1 MRRSNAASVATL
13 VLALVAGLAVSSA
26 ALADKKKPKSST
38 DTPKETLSLSYGEIK
53 WDYTAQNP
61 RQNTNHPTPKTS
73 VGGAM
78 RR

>member
-1 MRRSNAASVATL
+1 METKMRRSNAVP
-13 VLALVAGLAVSSA
+13 SA
-26 ALADKKKPKSST
+26 ALADKKKPKSSAG
-38 DTPKETLSLSYGEIK
+38 TPTENLSFSYGEIK

-61 RQNTNHPTPKTS
+61 RQNPNHPTPKTS